1 MPMNMDMGDGTGS
14 DGAGDQ
20 NMADVMFVQMM
31 IPHHQQAVEMSDLI
45 LGNPDV
51 DPEVAALAEQI
62 KAAQDP
68 EIELMM
74 QWLEDWG
81 VSSMGGMEGM
91 DGMSGMDG
99 MMSDEQLA
107 SLESASGP
115 EASTLFLELMIEHH
129 QGAIT
134 MAEDVIAN
142 GQSAQV
148 RDLAE
153 QIITSQT
160 AEIDTMNELLS
171 R

>member
-1 MPMNMDMGDGTGS
+1 MRRACVASSLGRQPMPMPLYS
-14 DGAGDQ
+14 SR
-20 NMADVMFVQMM
+20 
-31 IPHHQQAVEMSDLI
+31 P
-45 LGNPDV
+45 
-51 DPEVAALAEQI
+51 AALMRGPPA
-62 KAAQDP
+62 K
-68 EIELMM
+68 
-74 QWLEDWG
+74 
-81 VSSMGGMEGM
+81 
-91 DGMSGMDG
+91 
-99 MMSDEQLA
+99 QLA
-107 SLESASGP
+107 ALESASGP